1 MGLPGPR
8 PYFGSSFDARALIKK
23 DVSSRVFDEK
33 IQSGI
38 LQSEAE
44 VWVSVANRRL
54 RFTLIYQSLVFNQII
69 IFFSIPPCFVLP
81 QTIISNIDYQ
91 RLSEIFETHC
101 RQKTSLHIACN
112 EDPRK
117 NDKRKRY
124 DMTAYVFWLL
134 IYTMM
139 NAKRLKINTTQK

>member
-1 MGLPGPR
+1 MFLH
-8 PYFGSSFDARALIKK
+8 
-23 DVSSRVFDEK
+23 VFSTKK

-54 RFTLIYQSLVFNQII
+54 RFTLIYQSLVFDQII
-69 IFFSIPPCFVLP
+69 FSFSIPPCFVLP
-81 QTIISNIDYQ
+81 QTITSIDYQ

-101 RQKTSLHIACN
+101 RQKMSLHIACN

-139 NAKRLKINTTQK
+139 NARRLKINTTQK